1 MTFNTL
7 CHEIGRLYKALWLEA
22 WVDDC
27 GEKALESS
35 LALALILL
43 FVHGTLFLLERTA
56 DTLGIRTWLF
66 GSLYKMSKMSLSFQ
80 GKIVDRVCYQ

>member
-1 MTFNTL
+1 MTFNTP

-27 GEKALESS
+27 GGKALESS

-43 FVHGTLFLLERTA
+43 FVHGTLFTGKNSQQTPWVFR
-56 DTLGIRTWLF
+56 LGYLAVFI
-66 GSLYKMSKMSLSFQ
+66 K
-80 GKIVDRVCYQ
+80 